1 MSFFINTLQNLGIEC
16 PRIII
21 ETGAYLGDGIKTYL
35 DSNYFYKIYSIEL
48 SNKYYLLNKEQFK
61 EHANVE
67 LLEGDSSLVIKNLVE
82 NSLLDNEPILFYLD
96 AHFSGGDTAGENMY
110 NGCPVLNELEAISNR
125 NVKGDIIFIDDM
137 RLMGKALW
145 SGDEGGVYP
154 ITFFDFTHAS
164 YENIMKAISS
174 RNIKLMKMCNDI
186 DRLIIV
192 LD

>member
-125 NVKGDIIFIDDM
+125 NVKGDIIFIDDIPE
-137 RLMGKALW
+137 RIIHSDNTIIIQIIPFHYNNK
-145 SGDEGGVYP
+145 
-154 ITFFDFTHAS
+154 S
-164 YENIMKAISS
+164 YHDTMYLS
-174 RNIKLMKMCNDI
+174 L
-186 DRLIIV
+186 V
-192 LD
+192 